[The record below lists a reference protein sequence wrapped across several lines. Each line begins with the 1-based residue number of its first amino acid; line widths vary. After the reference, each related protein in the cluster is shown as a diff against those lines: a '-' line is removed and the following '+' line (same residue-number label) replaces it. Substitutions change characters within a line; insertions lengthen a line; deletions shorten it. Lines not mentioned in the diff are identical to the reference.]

1 MKPHPMIRAASR
13 RAAFRPREHDHA
25 DCRAAAIH
33 SAERLCARRG
43 ARLTEIRRRVL
54 ELVWRSHQP
63 VGAYSILERLG
74 RERGRV
80 APPTVYRALDF
91 LIVHGLVHRIASLNA
106 FIGCA
111 HPGRDH
117 IGQFLVCSGCGSAAE
132 LDDRRIDQA
141 IRTGA
146 EAAGFSVERPVIELA
161 GRCPNCREETRDAA
175 R

>member
-1 MKPHPMIRAASR
+1 MEPANPSAR
-13 RAAFRPREHDHA
+13 RRSAFQPKGHDHA
-25 DCRAAAIH
+25 DCLAGALQA
-33 SAERLCARRG
+33 AERLCARRG

-63 VGAYSILERLG
+63 VGAYALLERLG

-91 LIVHGLVHRIASLNA
+91 LIAHGLAHRIASLNA

-111 HPGRDH
+111 HPDRDH

-132 LDDRRIDQA
+132 LDDRRIDEA
-141 IRTGA
+141 IRSPA
-146 EAAGFSVERPVIELA
+146 EAAGFAVERPVIELA
-161 GRCPNCREETRDAA
+161 GRCPHCREGSRHAQ

>member
-1 MKPHPMIRAASR
+1 MAEALE
-13 RAAFRPREHDHA
+13 A
-25 DCRAAAIH
+25 
-33 SAERLCARRG
+33 AERLCARRG

-63 VGAYSILERLG
+63 VGAYAILERLG

-91 LIVHGLVHRIASLNA
+91 LIAHGLVHRIASLNA
-106 FIGCA
+106 YIGCA

-117 IGQFLVCSGCGSAAE
+117 IGQFLVCSACGSAAE
-132 LDDRRIDQA
+132 LDDRRIDRA
-141 IRTGA
+141 IRSGA
-146 EAAGFSVERPVIELA
+146 EAAGFAVERPVIELA
-161 GRCPNCREETRDAA
+161 GRCPNCREGGRHAA